1 MSAYLKVELA
11 MVVSVDDPD
20 NLGRVQVQYVD
31 GLLSDWLPVASPFA
45 GPGYG
50 MFALQT
56 TTAPKQSDPAAPD
69 ATAGSSDAEAPPA
82 SESPSTLALVT
93 FATDDRTYGYVL
105 GFLFR
110 WDDNASPY
118 VIDKEKRQS
127 VWIVKSK
134 SGKTIT
140 LDDSEDSPAVT
151 IADEKNNVIKVDTEK
166 NEISIDSQG
175 DFSIKSANNI
185 SIVSTG
191 EGTTLTLQ
199 AENIALKAQQN
210 VTIEA
215 GAKIDLKGPGA

>member
-1 MSAYLKVELA
+1 MSAYLRVELA
-11 MVVSVDDPD
+11 GVVSVDDPD

-56 TTAPKQSDPAAPD
+56 TTAPEQSDPAAPD
-69 ATAGSSDAEAPPA
+69 AAAGSADAQEPPA
-82 SESPSTLALVT
+82 PESPSTLALVT
-93 FATDDRTYGYVL
+93 FATNDRTYGYVL

-118 VIDKEKRQS
+118 LIDKEKQKS

-140 LDDSEDSPAVT
+140 LDDSEGSPAVT
-151 IADEKNNVIKVDTEK
+151 ISDEKNNVIKVDTNK

-175 DFSIKSANNI
+175 DFSINAASNI

-191 EGTTLTLQ
+191 PGTTLTLQ
-199 AENIALKAQQN
+199 AENIALKARQN

-215 GAKIDLKGPGA
+215 GVKIDMKGPGA